1 MLVSI
6 LFKSVWPSIF
16 LKYSVIKLH
25 KITSFVLSGSQ
36 TLSLA
41 LRKYTERVSV
51 QIPKGNIST
60 SNRGSNQG
68 QEKLQSAQPR
78 IVTLKY

>member
-25 KITSFVLSGSQ
+25 KITTFVLSGSQ

-51 QIPKGNIST
+51 KIPKGNIST

-68 QEKLQSAQPR
+68 RKSYKAHSLEL
-78 IVTLKY
+78 LL